1 MKILKI
7 IYACAALTGMALMP
21 LLAEKKPPQISLKE
35 LTDPNSSSYV
45 PYPYPKTDFEIIENF
60 KHGVKIHHE
69 PSQSGGRTLVKGAE
83 YRQGILL
90 GLLEDPPVLKVV
102 DILRVEDLVVTSPA
116 IYYFLLLISD
126 HEGRIAALGALGDTG
141 LYFGSGVVTE
151 KTKVPLPF
159 QTEKSVEMIVS
170 RAAGPIRME
179 KMERI
184 AVYSSISSYP
194 FVPLNRISTSKGV
207 FIVDFLDRV
216 YSIEKEEYWNR
227 HTMKIPDPRLG
238 HITIQDGMNDRIFY
252 LKRIDSGR

>member
-1 MKILKI
+1 MCGIDGDDFDASPCGEETAADFFEGIDGSEFFIL
-7 IYACAALTGMALMP
+7 CAL
-21 LLAEKKPPQISLKE
+21 SLSQNGFRDHRE
-35 LTDPNSSSYV
+35 LQARHKDSSRAQS
-45 PYPYPKTDFEIIENF
+45 KRGKD
-60 KHGVKIHHE
+60 HG
-69 PSQSGGRTLVKGAE
+69 QGGE
-83 YRQGILL
+83 YKQGLLL

-102 DILRVEDLVVTSPA
+102 DIYRVEDLVVTSPA

-159 QTEKSVEMIVS
+159 QSEKSVEKIVS

-184 AVYSSISSYP
+184 AVHSSISSYP
-194 FVPLNRISTSKGV
+194 FVPLNRITTSKGV

-216 YSIEKEEYWNR
+216 YAIEKEEYWNR
-227 HTMKIPDPRLG
+227 HTMKIPDQRLG
-238 HITIQDGMNDRIFY
+238 HITIQDGMNDRIIY
-252 LKRIDSGR
+252 LKKIDGGR